1 MLTGCLRRRLGLVHV
16 LGVALVFGGCSVI
29 NKFDEVA
36 PAASGG
42 DTSSGGKSGSSGSG
56 GSNQGGSSGTESPGG
71 EAGESAR
78 GGTGGTAGD
87 TGGTSGSCGTA
98 GTAGCSATTTFYRD
112 ADEDTYGDDAVTEDA
127 CEAPTGYVDRG
138 GDCDDTDDTRN
149 PGATE
154 RCNGLDENCDDPD
167 EGSTCPTGCTP
178 EIVANVLHLLCAG
191 PVNWNT
197 AKTTCEDERMVL
209 ARVRSSSESLAIRN
223 AMNTAHA
230 TAEYWLGGSDGPAPA
245 DEGTWRWLAGGGD
258 IFWPAIGLYTN
269 WAMDEPVMTFPAQ
282 DCLKA
287 LMGQWHAEQ
296 CQLTFAFVC
305 EAAP

>member
-1 MLTGCLRRRLGLVHV
+1 MLTGRLRHRLGLAHV
-16 LGVALVFGGCSVI
+16 LGVA
-29 NKFDEVA
+29 VA

-42 DTSSGGKSGSSGSG
+42 DTSSGGKSGASGSG
-56 GSNQGGSSGTESPGG
+56 GTSGGASGNGGSSGT
-71 EAGESAR
+71 AGEGGAPPE

-87 TGGTSGSCGTA
+87 TGGSTSGSSGTA
-98 GTAGCSATTTFYRD
+98 GTAGCSAPTTFYRD

-138 GDCDDTDDTRN
+138 GDCADDDDTRN

-167 EGSTCPTGCTP
+167 EGSTCPAGCVP
-178 EIVANVLHLLCAG
+178 QDIMGVLHLLCAG
-191 PVNWNT
+191 PVNWGT

-209 ARVRSSSESLAIRN
+209 ARIRNSSESLAIRN

-258 IFWPAIGLYTN
+258 IFWPSTGIYTN
-269 WAMDEPVMTFPAQ
+269 WAMDEPATTFPAQ

-305 EAAP
+305 EALP